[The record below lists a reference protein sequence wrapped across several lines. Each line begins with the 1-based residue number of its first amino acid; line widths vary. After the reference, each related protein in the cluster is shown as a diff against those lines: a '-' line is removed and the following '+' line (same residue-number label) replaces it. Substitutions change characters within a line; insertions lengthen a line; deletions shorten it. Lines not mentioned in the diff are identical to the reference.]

1 MAADNIVKLE
11 NINAPRFRNEWSPT
25 TVVALLTLIGM
36 IIGIGAMW
44 QRLEGRIDLAD
55 RGISQLN
62 TNVQVLDA
70 RTTGVPNIEYRV
82 TKTEEAIAAGVCFHL
97 RPEDSIGSYHR
108 GHGHCLAKGADP
120 GRFLAEVYGRVDGY
134 CRGKGGETHVAVPEV
149 GVTAIRASGL
159 ASVVPAGAS

>member
-70 RTTGVPNIEYRV
+70 RTTNVPNIEYRV
-82 TKTEEAIAAGVCFHL
+82 TKTEEAIAAGRQRGDDRQKQIDAL
-97 RPEDSIGSYHR
+97 RQDMNDLNTKIELILQSQKRIEEA
-108 GHGHCLAKGADP
+108 L
-120 GRFLAEVYGRVDGY
+120 
-134 CRGKGGETHVAVPEV
+134 ETK
-149 GVTAIRASGL
+149 R
-159 ASVVPAGAS
+159 

>member
-36 IIGIGAMW
+36 IVGIGAMW

-55 RGISQLN
+55 RNISQLN

-82 TKTEEAIAAGVCFHL
+82 TKTEEAIAAGRQRGDDRQKQVDAL
-97 RPEDSIGSYHR
+97 RQDMNDLNTKIELILQSQKRIEEALDTKR
-108 GHGHCLAKGADP
+108 
-120 GRFLAEVYGRVDGY
+120 
-134 CRGKGGETHVAVPEV
+134 
-149 GVTAIRASGL
+149 
-159 ASVVPAGAS
+159 

>member
-36 IIGIGAMW
+36 IVGIGAMW

-55 RGISQLN
+55 RNISQLN

-82 TKTEEAIAAGVCFHL
+82 TKTEEAIAAGRQRGDDRQKQIDAL
-97 RPEDSIGSYHR
+97 RQDMNDLNTKIELILQSQKRIEKA
-108 GHGHCLAKGADP
+108 L
-120 GRFLAEVYGRVDGY
+120 
-134 CRGKGGETHVAVPEV
+134 ETK
-149 GVTAIRASGL
+149 R
-159 ASVVPAGAS
+159 

>member
-36 IIGIGAMW
+36 IIGIGTMW

-82 TKTEEAIAAGVCFHL
+82 TKTEEAIAAGRQRGDDRQKQITEL
-97 RPEDSIGSYHR
+97 RQDMNDLNTKIELILQSQKRIEEALDTKR
-108 GHGHCLAKGADP
+108 
-120 GRFLAEVYGRVDGY
+120 
-134 CRGKGGETHVAVPEV
+134 
-149 GVTAIRASGL
+149 
-159 ASVVPAGAS
+159 

>member
-82 TKTEEAIAAGVCFHL
+82 TKTEEAIAAGRQRGDDRQKQITEL
-97 RPEDSIGSYHR
+97 RQDMNDLNTKIELILQSQKRIEEA
-108 GHGHCLAKGADP
+108 L
-120 GRFLAEVYGRVDGY
+120 
-134 CRGKGGETHVAVPEV
+134 ETK
-149 GVTAIRASGL
+149 R
-159 ASVVPAGAS
+159 

>member
-1 MAADNIVKLE
+1 MNVVRME
-11 NINAPRFRNEWSPT
+11 PPVNVPRFRNKWSPT

-44 QRLEGRIDLAD
+44 QRLEGRIALAD

-82 TKTEEAIAAGVCFHL
+82 TKTEEAIAAGRQRGDDRQRQINDL
-97 RPEDSIGSYHR
+97 RQDMNDLNTKIELILQSQKRIEEALDTKR
-108 GHGHCLAKGADP
+108 
-120 GRFLAEVYGRVDGY
+120 
-134 CRGKGGETHVAVPEV
+134 
-149 GVTAIRASGL
+149 
-159 ASVVPAGAS
+159 

>member
-82 TKTEEAIAAGVCFHL
+82 TKTEEAIAAGRQRGDDRQKQIDAL
-97 RPEDSIGSYHR
+97 RQDMNDLNTKIELILQSQKRIEEA
-108 GHGHCLAKGADP
+108 L
-120 GRFLAEVYGRVDGY
+120 
-134 CRGKGGETHVAVPEV
+134 ETK
-149 GVTAIRASGL
+149 R
-159 ASVVPAGAS
+159 

>member
-1 MAADNIVKLE
+1 MNARSGTVAADNIVKLE

-82 TKTEEAIAAGVCFHL
+82 TKTEEAIAAGRQRGDDRQKQIDAL
-97 RPEDSIGSYHR
+97 RQDMNDLNTKIELILQSQKRIEEALDTKR
-108 GHGHCLAKGADP
+108 
-120 GRFLAEVYGRVDGY
+120 
-134 CRGKGGETHVAVPEV
+134 
-149 GVTAIRASGL
+149 
-159 ASVVPAGAS
+159 

>member
-82 TKTEEAIAAGVCFHL
+82 TKTEEAIAAGRMRGDDRQKQIDAL
-97 RPEDSIGSYHR
+97 RQDMNDLNTKIELILQSQKRIEEALNTKR
-108 GHGHCLAKGADP
+108 
-120 GRFLAEVYGRVDGY
+120 
-134 CRGKGGETHVAVPEV
+134 
-149 GVTAIRASGL
+149 
-159 ASVVPAGAS
+159 

>member
-1 MAADNIVKLE
+1 MNAMSGTVAADNIVKLE

-82 TKTEEAIAAGVCFHL
+82 TKTEEAIAAGRQRGDDRQKQIDAL
-97 RPEDSIGSYHR
+97 RQDMNDLNMKIELILQSQKRIEEA
-108 GHGHCLAKGADP
+108 L
-120 GRFLAEVYGRVDGY
+120 
-134 CRGKGGETHVAVPEV
+134 ETK
-149 GVTAIRASGL
+149 R
-159 ASVVPAGAS
+159 

>member
-62 TNVQVLDA
+62 TNAQVLDA
-70 RTTGVPNIEYRV
+70 RTTNVPNIEYRV
-82 TKTEEAIAAGVCFHL
+82 TKTEEAIAAGRQRGDDRQKQIDAL
-97 RPEDSIGSYHR
+97 RQDMNDLNTKIELILQSQKRIEEA
-108 GHGHCLAKGADP
+108 L
-120 GRFLAEVYGRVDGY
+120 
-134 CRGKGGETHVAVPEV
+134 ETK
-149 GVTAIRASGL
+149 R
-159 ASVVPAGAS
+159 

>member
-82 TKTEEAIAAGVCFHL
+82 TKTEEAIAAGRQRGDDRQKQIDAL
-97 RPEDSIGSYHR
+97 RQDMNDLNTKIELILQSQKRIEEALDTKR
-108 GHGHCLAKGADP
+108 
-120 GRFLAEVYGRVDGY
+120 
-134 CRGKGGETHVAVPEV
+134 
-149 GVTAIRASGL
+149 
-159 ASVVPAGAS
+159 

>member
-62 TNVQVLDA
+62 TNAQVLDA
-70 RTTGVPNIEYRV
+70 GCGTGYLTDYLPQQQWNIVQLDIAYAMCQQAFARNNTV
-82 TKTEEAIAAGVCFHL
+82 LNADLVSLPFPDSYFDGTISSLALQWVNDNEAACWRWDVIW
-97 RPEDSIGSYHR
+97 I
-108 GHGHCLAKGADP
+108 
-120 GRFLAEVYGRVDGY
+120 
-134 CRGKGGETHVAVPEV
+134 
-149 GVTAIRASGL
+149 IR
-159 ASVVPAGAS
+159 

>member
-82 TKTEEAIAAGVCFHL
+82 TKTEEAIAAGRQRGDDRQKQIDAL
-97 RPEDSIGSYHR
+97 RQDMNDLNMKIELILQSQKRIEEA
-108 GHGHCLAKGADP
+108 L
-120 GRFLAEVYGRVDGY
+120 
-134 CRGKGGETHVAVPEV
+134 ETK
-149 GVTAIRASGL
+149 R
-159 ASVVPAGAS
+159 

>member
-36 IIGIGAMW
+36 IVGIGAMW

-55 RGISQLN
+55 RNISQLN

-82 TKTEEAIAAGVCFHL
+82 TKTEEAIAAGRQRGDDRQKQIDAL
-97 RPEDSIGSYHR
+97 RQDMNDLNTKIELILQSQKRIEEA
-108 GHGHCLAKGADP
+108 L
-120 GRFLAEVYGRVDGY
+120 
-134 CRGKGGETHVAVPEV
+134 ETK
-149 GVTAIRASGL
+149 R
-159 ASVVPAGAS
+159 

>member
-82 TKTEEAIAAGVCFHL
+82 TKTEEAIAAGRMRGDDRQKQIDAL
-97 RPEDSIGSYHR
+97 RQDMSDLNTKIELILQSQKRIEEA
-108 GHGHCLAKGADP
+108 L
-120 GRFLAEVYGRVDGY
+120 
-134 CRGKGGETHVAVPEV
+134 ETK
-149 GVTAIRASGL
+149 R
-159 ASVVPAGAS
+159 

>member
-1 MAADNIVKLE
+1 MAADNIAKLE
-11 NINAPRFRNEWSPT
+11 NINAPRFRNEWSPA

-82 TKTEEAIAAGVCFHL
+82 GQAEAAITAGRQRGDDRQKQITELRQDMNDLNTKIELILQSQKRIEEAL
-97 RPEDSIGSYHR
+97 DTKR
-108 GHGHCLAKGADP
+108 
-120 GRFLAEVYGRVDGY
+120 
-134 CRGKGGETHVAVPEV
+134 
-149 GVTAIRASGL
+149 
-159 ASVVPAGAS
+159 

>member
-36 IIGIGAMW
+36 IVGIGAMW

-82 TKTEEAIAAGVCFHL
+82 TKTEEAIAAGRQRGDDRQKQIDAL
-97 RPEDSIGSYHR
+97 RQDMNDLNTKIELILQSQKRIEEA
-108 GHGHCLAKGADP
+108 L
-120 GRFLAEVYGRVDGY
+120 
-134 CRGKGGETHVAVPEV
+134 ETK
-149 GVTAIRASGL
+149 R
-159 ASVVPAGAS
+159 